1 MIAARDGTILTCFAL
16 VILFVSVALF
26 LSIFISIMC
35 GHLFFYSRGFSM
47 IGQQNRPTLSFFFPS
62 LFLIAHHPF
71 IVCVLFVWSSCY
83 AYYYS
88 FFFRV
93 RMSFSFSVIIF
104 FSPLFCSVF
113 LSSLLRFL
121 SFFLLVI
128 VFFRFRFIF
137 PIFSFL
143 TSLRKFH
150 YVVKFFP

>member
-1 MIAARDGTILTCFAL
+1 MFCLSNS
-16 VILFVSVALF
+16 FVSAALF
-26 LSIFISIMC
+26 LSIFISSMC
-35 GHLFFYSRGFSM
+35 GHLFISSSGSFSM
-47 IGQQNRPTLSFFFPS
+47 TGQQKSPTISFFFLS

-71 IVCVLFVWSSCY
+71 IVCVLFVWSSFY

-93 RMSFSFSVIIF
+93 RMSFSFSFIIF